1 MASTDRVE
9 LSMLEYQ
16 EELGSLTA
24 EQRARK
30 EFLTVVVEDAEYEAR
45 MIAAEDAEDR
55 FYYEDER

>member
-9 LSMLEYQ
+9 LGMLEFQ
-16 EELGSLTA
+16 EELGSLTP
-24 EQRARK
+24 EQRKRK
-30 EFLTVVVEDAEYEAR
+30 EFLTAVIEDADYEAR